1 MKRLLFVF
9 ASLFCVLALAQT
21 ADKTKH
27 VGYLVWSSEAPRGHL
42 EQALLDAMRADG
54 YVEGKN
60 LVIEWRYV
68 DGNDDSLR
76 SAASELAAM
85 KLNVIVSTCSDSTAA
100 AKQATASSPVP
111 IVMAYVS
118 DPVGQGL
125 IASYSR
131 PGGNITGLASQAE
144 DTVPKMFQYLAEV
157 VPPGTRVAVLYPT
170 TAPSH
175 PLLWRRL
182 ESVARERGI
191 SVGRVDIVRRAD
203 LPAAF
208 DTIAR
213 EGYGALLVLP
223 DDNMTFNARAQL
235 LELINRQRIPTMFG
249 AREFVDSGGLMSY
262 GPSIASGYR
271 QAAAYVDKVL
281 AGARPADLPVEQPT
295 KFELVV
301 NAGTARALGVTLPQ
315 ALLVRADEFVP

>member
-1 MKRLLFVF
+1 
-9 ASLFCVLALAQT
+9 
-21 ADKTKH
+21 
-27 VGYLVWSSEAPRGHL
+27 
-42 EQALLDAMRADG
+42 MRADG

-60 LVIEWRYV
+60 LVIERRYV
-68 DGNDDSLR
+68 DGNADELR
-76 SAASELAAM
+76 AAASDLAAM
-85 KLNVIVSTCSDSTAA
+85 KLNLIVSTCSDSTAA
-100 AKQATASSPVP
+100 VKQATAASPVP

-125 IASYSR
+125 IASYNR
-131 PGGNITGLASQAE
+131 PGGNITGLASQHE
-144 DTVPKMFQYLAEV
+144 DTLPKLLQYLAEA
-157 VPPGTRVAVLYPT
+157 VPAGTRVAVLYHT

-182 ESVARERGI
+182 ESVAKERGV

-208 DTIAR
+208 ATITR
-213 EGYGALLVLP
+213 DGYGALLVLP

-235 LELINRQRIPTMFG
+235 IELVKRQRIPAIFG
-249 AREFVDSGGLMSY
+249 LREFVDSGGLMSY
-262 GPSIASGYR
+262 GPSIAFGYR
-271 QAAAYVDKVL
+271 RAAVYVEKVL

-301 NAGTARALGVTLPQ
+301 NAGAARTLGITLPQ
-315 ALLVRADEFVP
+315 SLLVQADEVIQ